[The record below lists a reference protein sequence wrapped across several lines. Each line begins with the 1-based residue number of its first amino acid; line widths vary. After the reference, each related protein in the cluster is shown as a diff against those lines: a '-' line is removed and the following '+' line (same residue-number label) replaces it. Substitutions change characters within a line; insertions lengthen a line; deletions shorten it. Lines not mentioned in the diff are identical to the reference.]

1 MNDDFALNAGSG
13 MLLHESP
20 QTHLAAFVQR
30 SGEFSLVSL
39 MGGIVGERL
48 FQKREHVEGRK
59 PGPIILSARIHRQH
73 WRSPGN
79 RLDRRWMSII

>member
-30 SGEFSLVSL
+30 SGEFSRVSL

-48 FQKREHVEGRK
+48 FLKLDHVEGRK
-59 PGPIILSARIHRQH
+59 PGPHNTERRIPRQQ

-79 RLDRRWMSII
+79 RVDRRWISIA